1 MDLRESEDVDN
12 GSQKNRRCGQWILEK
27 EKMWIKKTGTLDVF
41 RKTANM
47 DDANSGSHKILRA

>member
-1 MDLRESEDVDN
+1 
-12 GSQKNRRCGQWILEK
+12 
-27 EKMWIKKTGTLDVF
+27 MWIKKTGTLDVF